1 MIEKMNKAK
10 KLEDSDIESR
20 GWIFDILN
28 CVNQIESM
36 EFSLSEVY
44 AFESVLSQMHPQNRN
59 VQAKI
64 RQQLQFLRDKNIIEF
79 LGNGMYRKL

>member
-1 MIEKMNKAK
+1 
-10 KLEDSDIESR
+10 
-20 GWIFDILN
+20 
-28 CVNQIESM
+28 M

-44 AFESVLSQMHPQNRN
+44 AFESVLSQMHPQNHN
-59 VQAKI
+59 VKAKI